1 MTIDETAFLHYGL
14 TSVLACAGFH
24 GLFYQD
30 HLVKKIL
37 SFNLLQAGIILFA
50 LSLGQVL
57 PKPSA
62 QLNPLPHALAFMIL
76 AASLAVTL
84 VLLSLAFALYRRY
97 HTFSLKE
104 ISKRTGE

>member
-1 MTIDETAFLHYGL
+1 MTLDETAFLHYGL
-14 TSVLACAGFH
+14 ISVLICAGFH

-50 LSLGQVL
+50 LSLGQIL
-57 PKPSA
+57 PKPAA
-62 QLNPLPHALAFMIL
+62 QLNPLPHALAFLIL
-76 AASLAVTL
+76 AATLAVTL
-84 VLLSLAFALYRRY
+84 VLLSLAFTLYRRH